1 MSKGKTPLWRI
12 LVFILSALF
21 IVAMWVQ
28 KDIVKIYKTMPKDQI
43 APIIVTTVLVTLL
56 KVALIAGVVFFL
68 KWIIEKMIRKNK

>member
-1 MSKGKTPLWRI
+1 MGKGKTPLWRI